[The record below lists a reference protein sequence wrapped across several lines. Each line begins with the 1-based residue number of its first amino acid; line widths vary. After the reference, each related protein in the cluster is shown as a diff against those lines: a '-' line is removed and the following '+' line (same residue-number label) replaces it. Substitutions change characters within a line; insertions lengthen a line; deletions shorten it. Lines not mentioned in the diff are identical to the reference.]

1 MLRRLLCTFVLITSS
16 IVGIYLC
23 SSNSTPPSTRKNLAA
38 HSTTQTFLIK
48 HHLPESFTSLK
59 KQPLSPKSPKPTNP
73 PFSAERAHLD
83 QLDLADIRVEAQQK
97 AFLTAA
103 VAAQKAAIERANQSA
118 LQSVRSA
125 TIAATAAPAPSPV
138 STPYLTGPGSSTGQ
152 ASGLPTTGTWGC
164 IIRHESGGN
173 PSAVSPNGLYFGLF
187 QFDIGTWESVGGSG
201 SPADASVAE
210 QWALA
215 QRLYSERGWQPWSGD
230 GCV

>member
-48 HHLPESFTSLK
+48 HHLPES
-59 KQPLSPKSPKPTNP
+59 
-73 PFSAERAHLD
+73 FSAERAHLD